1 MRENWITYLD
11 REDFYDDVDMVFGL
25 DKCAMLALRTGKM
38 VWKERI
44 ELPDGKQM
52 REVNLDGYYYLGVL
66 QLDSIM
72 NKEIKEN
79 AKTLE

>member
-25 DKCAMLALRTGKM
+25 DKCAMLALRTGKV

>member
-52 REVNLDGYYYLGVL
+52 REVNLDGYYYLGEL

>member
-1 MRENWITYLD
+1 
-11 REDFYDDVDMVFGL
+11 MVFGL
-25 DKCAMLALRTGKM
+25 DKCAMLALRKGKM

-52 REVNLDGYYYLGVL
+52 REVNLGGYYYLGVL

>member
-38 VWKERI
+38 V
-44 ELPDGKQM
+44 
-52 REVNLDGYYYLGVL
+52 
-66 QLDSIM
+66 
-72 NKEIKEN
+72 
-79 AKTLE
+79 

>member
-11 REDFYDDVDMVFGL
+11 REDFYDDIDMVFGL

>member
-1 MRENWITYLD
+1 
-11 REDFYDDVDMVFGL
+11 MVFGL
-25 DKCAMLALRTGKM
+25 DKCAMLALRKGKM

-72 NKEIKEN
+72 NKKIKEN

>member
-66 QLDSIM
+66 QLYSIM

-79 AKTLE
+79 AKTSE

>member
-1 MRENWITYLD
+1 M
-11 REDFYDDVDMVFGL
+11 YDAGL
-25 DKCAMLALRTGKM
+25 EEGKM

-66 QLDSIM
+66 QLDSII

-79 AKTLE
+79 AKTSE